1 MAIWRQNEDYFMT
14 FEGMFIDYLIYIEI
28 PIIILLILAFIAFHF
43 SSSKSVI
50 KEDGIDNKKMKES
63 MLFIKEQG
71 LLLGE

>member
-1 MAIWRQNEDYFMT
+1 MT

-50 KEDGIDNKKMKES
+50 KEDGIDNKKIKES